1 MAEQRFDKGIAASGG
16 EWPIALLGFG
26 AIANRLVQ
34 VLASHSDAPQVVAAL
49 VPRDRLAAAHDEAN
63 SLADSRTHG
72 DITPTDDLDALLA
85 RRPALVVECAG
96 QQALREYGPA
106 ILRAGVDLLVASVG
120 ALAHPELEA
129 DLRSAAREGGARLLL
144 PSGAVGGLDAL
155 ASARIAGL
163 DEVEYASNKPVTG
176 WRGTAAEQ
184 LVDLDALTGP
194 TVFFT
199 GNAREAAQ
207 RFPQNANVAAAV
219 ALAGIGF
226 EKTVVTLAADPTATG
241 NRHRVRARGP
251 FGHLDM
257 TVEGRALAANP
268 KTSILAPM
276 SIAKAVLDCR
286 RELSFV

>member
-1 MAEQRFDKGIAASGG
+1 MAELNSRFDMTTTCRGG
-16 EWPIALLGFG
+16 WPIALLGYG
-26 AIANRLVQ
+26 AIGTQVAD
-34 VLASHSDAPQVVAAL
+34 VLAAHADGPRVVAAL
-49 VPRDRLAAAHDEAN
+49 VPSDRIDAVRARARDGIDV
-63 SLADSRTHG
+63 
-72 DITPTDDLDALLA
+72 TDDINVLIE
-85 RRPALVVECAG
+85 RRPALIVECAG
-96 QQALREYGPA
+96 QRALHEYGPT
-106 ILRAGVDLLVASVG
+106 ILRAGINLLVASVG
-120 ALAHPELEA
+120 ALADPGLETE
-129 DLRSAAREGGARLLL
+129 LRSAAREGGARLML

-184 LVDLDALTGP
+184 LVDLDALTSP

-199 GNAREAAQ
+199 GNAREAAL

-226 EKTVVTLAADPTATG
+226 ENTVVTLAADPTATG
-241 NRHRVRARGP
+241 NRHTVRARGP
-251 FGHLDM
+251 FGRLDM

-276 SIAKAVLDCR
+276 SIAKAVLDYR

>member
-1 MAEQRFDKGIAASGG
+1 MTATAGSGG
-16 EWPIALLGFG
+16 PVALLGYG
-26 AIANRLVQ
+26 AIAAQLVD
-34 VLASHSDAPQVVAAL
+34 VLAAHADGPRVVAAL
-49 VPRDRLAAAHDEAN
+49 VPSDRLGAARARVRDGID
-63 SLADSRTHG
+63 L
-72 DITPTDDLDALLA
+72 TDDIGELLA
-85 RRPALVVECAG
+85 HRPALVVECAG
-96 QQALREYGPA
+96 QQALHEHGPA
-106 ILRAGVDLLVASVG
+106 ILRQGVNLLVASVG
-120 ALAHPELEA
+120 ALAHSTLEA
-129 DLRSAAREGGARLLL
+129 ELRSAAHEGGARLLL

-184 LVDLDALTGP
+184 LVDLDGLTGP

-199 GNAREAAQ
+199 GNAREAALL
-207 RFPQNANVAAAV
+207 FPQNANVAAAV

-241 NRHRVRARGP
+241 NRHRVKARGP
-251 FGHLDM
+251 FGYLDM

-276 SIAKAVLDCR
+276 SIAKAVLEYQC
-286 RELSFV
+286 ELSFA

>member
-1 MAEQRFDKGIAASGG
+1 MTTPSGSG
-16 EWPIALLGFG
+16 WPIALLGYG
-26 AIANRLVQ
+26 AIGMQLAD
-34 VLASHSDAPQVVAAL
+34 VLAAHANGPRVVAAL
-49 VPRDRLAAAHDEAN
+49 LPNDRLDAARAHAREGMD
-63 SLADSRTHG
+63 L
-72 DITPTDDLDALLA
+72 TDDINVLIE
-85 RRPALVVECAG
+85 RGPALIVECAG
-96 QQALREYGPA
+96 QQALHQYGPA
-106 ILRAGVDLLVASVG
+106 ILRAGLNLLIASVG

-129 DLRSAAREGGARLLL
+129 ELRSAAREGGARLLL

-155 ASARIAGL
+155 ASARISGL

-184 LVDLDALTGP
+184 LVDLDGLTGP

-199 GNAREAAQ
+199 GNAREAAL

-241 NRHRVRARGP
+241 NRHTVRARGP

-276 SIAKAVLDCR
+276 SIAKAVLDYRC
-286 RELSFV
+286 ELSFM